1 LLPIAIWILRNYFIT
16 IPKEISGAAVIDG
29 CSHIKVLIKIIL
41 PMVSP
46 RLFAT
51 GIYVFLSAWSE
62 FFFSLIL
69 TSTNAKT
76 ITVAITEFTT
86 QGGIDYGMMTM
97 AGIIGSIVPL
107 ILAIIFQKY
116 LIKGLTAGWGK

>member
-1 LLPIAIWILRNYFIT
+1 
-16 IPKEISGAAVIDG
+16 
-29 CSHIKVLIKIIL
+29 
-41 PMVSP
+41 MVSP